1 MKIVKHEGKR
11 RLFDQSQTLILMDES
26 TLDRIIEDPSQPLL
40 QQEEKGVSGEET
52 RMYDTTTSLLD
63 VCKEGEANGAQRLE
77 VSYDFFFGGS
87 KRENYPDSP
96 ATLKAYKI
104 IHDLAKE
111 HGMGFSASVVS
122 PLDVGGGYAKSHRDT
137 GRTMQFK
144 EGLIH
149 ADGTYQLDMIYQT
162 QWTNNKGPIKLKL
175 AEVTVFA
182 FNEER
187 IDGTPYYFVDE
198 NKIENISA
206 TVQYQVDESSIQV
219 SKDGYGRGN
228 IRVYGKAAGCGK
240 NRCLAV
246 LVYETPELDYF
257 SENAADYMKS
267 IIDMH
272 DQKGIQY
279 AGFYSDEMH
288 IQFDWNLVDHFGP
301 DTEINTRDLTASL
314 AHTYA
319 DKFGRQYE
327 DFAKYLVYFAYHQ
340 HDFLPGEEGKL
351 PSQHVF
357 GKSREDIVRTWMF
370 RKCYFEMLQRRVVDL
385 CKETKDYAES
395 LFGGPIMTRAHSTWQ
410 EAPTCDHFYDNQRFQ
425 VSDDREHTRYEYTPE
440 YVWSCSIRENMSA
453 CYDYFKWNE
462 YLTGGGTDHPE
473 GGFIDRNYYGSAF
486 ATSLALLNKFPFS
499 YYGFWGSP
507 KPVLERLS
515 DVGLTYGN
523 QSLGYELAHNF
534 IQGLT
539 PRISDVL
546 TIYPLDLNYLE
557 ERFGSWMVQYGY
569 TDYITEDKLLQFAK
583 APANG
588 RIQVRDR
595 SYRAMVVFCSPLISA
610 ESLKLMKAFA
620 EQGGKVIWCS
630 APALRAEEGIL
641 DSWKEL
647 FGVRA
652 LDFPYGG
659 LTAKGKLVQFTGMKT
674 VQDMEILTDFLP
686 DYIYPVVADGAK
698 VIAKVEERV
707 VGLQKEYTGGGAAVY
722 LGFRPRDDQS
732 CSLGADVDTLF
743 SILKE
748 FGCYEEKGCEISSRP
763 AESRYI
769 YNRFPNGTVTL
780 ANHMRTIREG
790 WYGTFYRDEKRD
802 AEILK
807 DVELTPREISLKEA
821 EILGRK
827 ISYEGIGALS
837 YRYSDQDGLTGFA
850 GRKTTGIQIDEK
862 VFCFTE
868 SPADLAWYKV
878 DKQELEDG
886 IKQAYAVKCD
896 TEALIRLPFNASGM
910 RCALCRNEQLN
921 TEKEYNFT
929 VKEMETILEISP
941 EAVGKWIVFY
951 QQ

>member
-198 NKIENISA
+198 NKIENISE

-272 DQKGIQY
+272 DQKGIRY

-301 DTEINTRDLTASL
+301 DTEINTRYLTDSL

-395 LFGGPIMTRAHSTWQ
+395 LFGGPIMTRAHSRRSCT
-410 EAPTCDHFYDNQRFQ
+410 PT
-425 VSDDREHTRYEYTPE
+425 
-440 YVWSCSIRENMSA
+440 
-453 CYDYFKWNE
+453 
-462 YLTGGGTDHPE
+462 
-473 GGFIDRNYYGSAF
+473 
-486 ATSLALLNKFPFS
+486 
-499 YYGFWGSP
+499 
-507 KPVLERLS
+507 
-515 DVGLTYGN
+515 
-523 QSLGYELAHNF
+523 
-534 IQGLT
+534 
-539 PRISDVL
+539 
-546 TIYPLDLNYLE
+546 
-557 ERFGSWMVQYGY
+557 
-569 TDYITEDKLLQFAK
+569 
-583 APANG
+583 
-588 RIQVRDR
+588 
-595 SYRAMVVFCSPLISA
+595 A
-610 ESLKLMKAFA
+610 E
-620 EQGGKVIWCS
+620 
-630 APALRAEEGIL
+630 
-641 DSWKEL
+641 
-647 FGVRA
+647 
-652 LDFPYGG
+652 
-659 LTAKGKLVQFTGMKT
+659 
-674 VQDMEILTDFLP
+674 
-686 DYIYPVVADGAK
+686 
-698 VIAKVEERV
+698 
-707 VGLQKEYTGGGAAVY
+707 
-722 LGFRPRDDQS
+722 
-732 CSLGADVDTLF
+732 
-743 SILKE
+743 
-748 FGCYEEKGCEISSRP
+748 
-763 AESRYI
+763 
-769 YNRFPNGTVTL
+769 
-780 ANHMRTIREG
+780 
-790 WYGTFYRDEKRD
+790 
-802 AEILK
+802 
-807 DVELTPREISLKEA
+807 
-821 EILGRK
+821 
-827 ISYEGIGALS
+827 
-837 YRYSDQDGLTGFA
+837 
-850 GRKTTGIQIDEK
+850 
-862 VFCFTE
+862 
-868 SPADLAWYKV
+868 
-878 DKQELEDG
+878 
-886 IKQAYAVKCD
+886 
-896 TEALIRLPFNASGM
+896 
-910 RCALCRNEQLN
+910 
-921 TEKEYNFT
+921 
-929 VKEMETILEISP
+929 
-941 EAVGKWIVFY
+941 
-951 QQ
+951 